1 MGRKT
6 PISFNLGAMDILFSN
21 FRLLR
26 DREKGGGGSRR
37 ESNPMPLNS
46 KISKSKIISSIE
58 KMNIEP
64 RLFLSF

>member
-21 FRLLR
+21 FWLLR
-26 DREKGGGGSRR
+26 DRDKGGRSWRK
-37 ESNPMPLNS
+37 SNPMPLNS

-58 KMNIEP
+58 KMNIDP